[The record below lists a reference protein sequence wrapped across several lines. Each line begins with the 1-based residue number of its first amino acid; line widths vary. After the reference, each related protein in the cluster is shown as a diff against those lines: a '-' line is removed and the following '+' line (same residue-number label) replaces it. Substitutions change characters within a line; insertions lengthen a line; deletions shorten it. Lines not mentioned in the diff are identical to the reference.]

1 MKEEEDEVDIDSAME
16 PAIFG
21 NGQSDSMEVDDTD
34 FAWAD
39 RDKADVGQFKMKIV
53 MQEDSEL

>member
-1 MKEEEDEVDIDSAME
+1 MKEEEDEVDIDTVVE
-16 PAIFG
+16 HAILG
-21 NGQSDSMEVDDTD
+21 NGQSDGMEVDDTD

-39 RDKADVGQFKMKIV
+39 QDRADVGQFKMGIV